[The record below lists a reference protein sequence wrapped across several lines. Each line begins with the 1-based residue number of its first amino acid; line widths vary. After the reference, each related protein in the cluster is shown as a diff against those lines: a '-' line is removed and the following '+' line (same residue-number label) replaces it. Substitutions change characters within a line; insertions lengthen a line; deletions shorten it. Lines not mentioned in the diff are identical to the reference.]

1 MPFQVRSVMFDTIDT
16 KGMRAGGLKHAE
28 ATITPLPISSPA
40 GTLET
45 LTISYPPSLTSIV
58 LTESTDWTNTG
69 SNSGNAR
76 AIAAAI
82 NRKTTLPVIAEIA
95 DPSTLPLSFKIKAR
109 TQGPWAEAITVLSSQ
124 EGGAEIDTTGSGVG
138 ESVTIGLKT
147 YIKVAV
153 IVLATDWVTD
163 ADLAAAITAE
173 SPNVVAAAVGAGVV
187 EVRTTTYG
195 WTNASLLATY
205 PVSVSVA
212 PAWGGGAWT
221 RIGGAALSPAGQ
233 FNLTG
238 VTLIG
243 VNGAFSSTLQGGT
256 WNATGLGP
264 PAFQAWLDAEVP
276 AIGINPGDRL
286 AGSLIIEPLT
296 TEGSSFLVVW
306 EENP

>member
-1 MPFQVRSVMFDTIDT
+1 MPFQVRNVMFDTIDT
-16 KGMRAGGLKHAE
+16 KGMRAGGLKRAE
-28 ATITPLPISSPA
+28 ATITPLPVNSPA

-45 LTISYPPSLTSIV
+45 ITISYPASATSIT

-69 SNSGNAR
+69 SDSGNAR

-82 NRKTTLPVIAEIA
+82 NRRVDLPVIAEIA
-95 DPSTLPLSFKIKAR
+95 HPSTLPLSFKIMAR
-109 TQGPWAEAITVLSSQ
+109 TQGTWAEAITVLSSQ
-124 EGGAEIDTTGSGVG
+124 EGGAQIDTTGAGVG
-138 ESVTIGLKT
+138 ESITIGLDT
-147 YIKVAV
+147 FENVAV
-153 IVLATDWVTD
+153 IVAPTDWITD
-163 ADLAAAITAE
+163 ADLAAAITAV
-173 SPNVVAAAVGAGVV
+173 SPDVVAAAVGAGIV

-221 RIGGAALSPAGQ
+221 RLGGAALSPAAQ

-243 VNGAFSSTLQGGT
+243 INGAISSTLQGGT
-256 WNATGLGP
+256 YNATGLGAQ
-264 PAFQAWLDAEVP
+264 AFQAWLDATLP
-276 AIGINPGDRL
+276 AIGVGAGDRV

-306 EENP
+306 EEVP